1 MVSMEMN
8 EVPILSIL
16 TFLPFVGA
24 LILGALPADR
34 DRLIRRLALGVS
46 LFCFLLSLPLFF
58 LYDGEA
64 GTLQF
69 AEAYRW
75 IPAFGICYRMGL
87 DGISLLLVLL
97 TTFISPLVLLSAFGH
112 IKERVKEFN
121 ILYLIMQSGMTGV
134 FAATDLFLFYVFW
147 EVTLIPLYFI
157 IGIWGGPRRIYASI
171 KFFLYTLVG
180 SLLMLLAIIFL
191 MIQARDQLGGYSSN
205 LWDLMGHLSLP
216 SSAQNWLFLAFGL
229 AFAIKV
235 PLFPFHTWLPDA
247 HVEAPTSG
255 SVILAGVLLKMGTYG
270 FVRFCLP
277 LFPSAVETFAVPVMV
292 LALVGILYGALLAWA
307 QEDLKKLVAYSSISH
322 LGFVVLGIF
331 AWNERGIAGGVLQM
345 VNHGLSTGA
354 LFLLVGM
361 IYERRHRRGIGDF
374 GGLARVMPRYAAF
387 FMIVTLSSIGLP
399 GLNGFV
405 GELLILLG
413 AFESRWY
420 FAVPASLGILLG
432 AIYMLSMY
440 GRTFMGKVVH
450 PENERLPDLNLRE
463 TATLVPIIVL
473 IFLIGLFPGLFLGK
487 MKSSIRKHVLEP
499 RDRII
504 RSIEPSG
511 R

>member
-1 MVSMEMN
+1 MN
-8 EVPILSIL
+8 TVPILSIL
-16 TFLPFVGA
+16 TFLPLLGA
-24 LILGALPADR
+24 LIISAIPSEKKGVIEKAG
-34 DRLIRRLALGVS
+34 LGVS
-46 LFCFLLSLPLFF
+46 LIVFFISVPLFF
-58 LYDGEA
+58 LYDSAA

-69 AEAYRW
+69 REDYTW
-75 IPAFGICYRMGL
+75 IPQFGIGYRMGI

-97 TTFISPLVLLSAFGH
+97 TTFISPLVFLSSWGH

-121 ILYLIMQSGMTGV
+121 VLFLLMETGMLGV

-147 EVTLIPLYFI
+147 EITLIPLYFI

-171 KFFLYTLVG
+171 KFFIYTMIG
-180 SLLMLLAIIFL
+180 SLLMLVAIIYL
-191 MIQARDQLGGYSSN
+191 I
-205 LWDLMGHLSLP
+205 HLSSETVGRPTAHLWVLLKELSIP
-216 SSAQNWLFLAFGL
+216 AEAQTWLFLAFGL

-277 LFPSAVETFAVPVMV
+277 LFPAAVDSFSMPFMV
-292 LALVGILYGALLAWA
+292 ISLIGILYGAMLAWA

-322 LGFVVLGIF
+322 LGFVMLGLF
-331 AWNERGIAGGVLQM
+331 AWNDRGISGGVLQM

-354 LFLLVGM
+354 LFLLVGI
-361 IYERRHRRGIGDF
+361 IYERRHKRAISDF
-374 GGLARVMPRYAAF
+374 GGLARVIPVYATLF
-387 FMIVTLSSIGLP
+387 LIVTLSSIGLP

-405 GELLILLG
+405 GELLILQG
-413 AFESRWY
+413 AFESSWMY
-420 FAVPASLGILLG
+420 AAPAALGILLG

-440 GRTFMGKVVH
+440 QRCFLGKVDKS
-450 PENERLPDLNLRE
+450 ENEKIKDINGRE
-463 TATLVPIIVL
+463 AAMLLPIIVL
-473 IFLIGLFPGLFLGK
+473 IFVIGFFPSLFLDK
-487 MKSSIRKHVLEP
+487 MKT
-499 RDRII
+499 
-504 RSIEPSG
+504 SIEKNVLVSRDKIYSPAD

>member
-1 MVSMEMN
+1 MEMN

-16 TFLPFVGA
+16 TFLPFLGA
-24 LILGALPADR
+24 LILGALPAER
-34 DRLIRRLALGVS
+34 EALLRRLAVGIAL
-46 LFCFLLSLPLFF
+46 LCFILSLPLFF
-58 LYDGEA
+58 LYDGDA

-69 AEAYRW
+69 VEAYRW
-75 IPAFGICYRMGL
+75 IPSFGIAYRMGL
-87 DGISLLLVLL
+87 DGISLLLLLL
-97 TTFISPLVLLSAFGH
+97 TTFISPLVLLSSYGH
-112 IKERVKEFN
+112 VKERVKEFN
-121 ILYLIMQSGMTGV
+121 ILYLIMQAGMTGV

-157 IGIWGGPRRIYASI
+157 IGIWGGPRRIYAAV

-180 SLLMLLAIIFL
+180 SLLMLVAIIYL
-191 MIQARDQLGGYSSN
+191 MIQAEAQLGRYSTN
-205 LWDLMGHLSLP
+205 LWELMARLSLP
-216 SSAQNWLFLAFGL
+216 AGVQNWLFLAFGL

-277 LFPSAVETFAVPVMV
+277 LFPAAAETFAVPMSI

-331 AWNERGIAGGVLQM
+331 AWNARGIAGGVLQM

-361 IYERRHRRGIGDF
+361 IYERRHRRDIGDF
-374 GGLARVMPRYAAF
+374 GGLGRVMPRYATF
-387 FMIVTLSSIGLP
+387 FLIVTLSSIGLP

-405 GELLILLG
+405 GEVLILLG

-420 FAVPASLGILLG
+420 LAVPASLGILLG

-440 GRTFMGKVVH
+440 GRTFMGKVTH
-450 PENERLPDLNLRE
+450 SENEKLQDLGARE
-463 TATLVPIIVL
+463 TATLVPIVVL
-473 IFLIGLFPGLFLGK
+473 IFLIGLFPGPFLGK
-487 MKSSIRKHVLEP
+487 MKSSIRKHVVEP
-499 RDRII
+499 RNRIF
-504 RSIEPSG
+504 STLEHTG
-511 R
+511 G